1 MKKKI
6 IASLLATMAVGATC
20 AFAANPFADVPAD
33 HWAYKSVAQ
42 LAQAGIVQGYDGSNY
57 IGDRTMTR
65 YEMAEIV
72 AKAMAHQDK
81 ADAEQRAMINKL
93 ADEFSDELNNL
104 GVRVSNLEKKVGNV
118 RVTGDARLRYRHQQ
132 DAYKHYSGDTKRDD
146 QFQYRARVRFNA
158 TVNDNTNVVYGIS
171 ANNQSYDNQSSASGD
186 DGAHMYT
193 DLAYVSHNFGNH
205 FNLMTGRWT
214 YVMGGG
220 FGNEFGDAFDGIQ
233 GQYKGDNWSLTGG
246 YGEFKEGAGYYDD
259 NFVNGKKTYKS
270 STTTAVTNAAGQTVS
285 VVTPG
290 AAYVG
295 RTHSLVGAKTGYVA
309 LDGTFNRV
317 GVGAYYN
324 TFSDNIA
331 REQNLDNLWGGY
343 LKFQIG
349 NDWSLMGNYEKLS
362 KKDAIAKSASTLGD
376 DDADM
381 WEVQL
386 KYGAASFA
394 KKGSW
399 DAYIEYLNVDP
410 NYIYGSSNSWR
421 NNNLLDNVK
430 SWGVGVDYTVNKN
443 VMFSV
448 MQSFASSAKEDMNGS
463 IKDPEEETRA
473 QFVFVF

>member
-42 LAQAGIVQGYDGSNY
+42 LAQAGIVQGYDGTNY

-104 GVRVSNLEKKVGNV
+104 GVRVSNLEKKVGNIKT
-118 RVTGDARLRYRHQQ
+118 TGDFRLRYRHQS
-132 DAYKHYSGDTKRDD
+132 DAYKFGGDKDNTRDN

-158 TVNDNTNVVYGIS
+158 TVNDSTNVVYGIS

-193 DLAYVSHNFGNH
+193 DLAYVSHNFGSN
-205 FNLMTGRWT
+205 FNVMTGRYT
-214 YVMGGG
+214 YIMGGG
-220 FGNEFGDAFDGIQ
+220 FGTQYGDAFDGIQ
-233 GQYKGDNWSLTGG
+233 AKYTNSNWSLTGG
-246 YGEFKEGAGYYDD
+246 YGEFKEGAGYAGNFANGSTQYTSKTDD
-259 NFVNGKKTYKS
+259 EGYTYKEATGKKIHT
-270 STTTAVTNAAGQTVS
+270 
-285 VVTPG
+285 
-290 AAYVG
+290 
-295 RTHSLVGAKTGYVA
+295 LVGAKTGYVA
-309 LDGTFNRV
+309 LDGTFNK
-317 GVGAYYN
+317 VGAGVYYN
-324 TFSDNIA
+324 TFSDNVA
-331 REQNLDNLWGGY
+331 AKQNLDNLWGGY
-343 LKFQIG
+343 LKFKLG

-362 KKDAIAKSASTLGD
+362 KDHATAAD
-376 DDADM
+376 DDASM
-381 WEVQL
+381 WQAQL
-386 KYGAASFA
+386 KYGNASYA

-399 DAYIEYLNVDP
+399 DAWLEYVNADS
-410 NYIYGSSNSWR
+410 NYLYGSTNTWR

-448 MQSFASSAKEDMNGS
+448 MQSFSSSVKDNLVNGAKAT
-463 IKDPEEETRA
+463 DPEEETRA